1 MATEKKPASPAKPG
15 IKEDTKRHPRQP
27 EDEKKTT
34 PGHEG
39 ARYGNE
45 KGRPK
50 DTGREGA

>member
-1 MATEKKPASPAKPG
+1 MATEKKPAAPAKPG
-15 IKEDTKRHPRQP
+15 VKEDTKRHPRQP

>member
-1 MATEKKPASPAKPG
+1 MTLEKKPAAPAKPG
-15 IKEDTKRHPRQP
+15 VKEDTKRHPRQP
-27 EDEKKTT
+27 EDKKRTA

-45 KGRPK
+45 KARPK

>member
-1 MATEKKPASPAKPG
+1 MATEKKPG
-15 IKEDTKRHPRQP
+15 VKEDTKRHPRQP
-27 EDEKKTT
+27 ADEKKTA

>member
-1 MATEKKPASPAKPG
+1 MATEKKPAPPAKPG
-15 IKEDTKRHPRQP
+15 VKEDTKRHPRRP
-27 EDEKKTT
+27 EDEKRTT

-45 KGRPK
+45 KARPK

>member
-1 MATEKKPASPAKPG
+1 MPAPTPKPADAANDTA
-15 IKEDTKRHPRQP
+15 EDTKRHPRKP
-27 EDEKKTT
+27 EDEKPTT

-39 ARYGNE
+39 AKYGNE